1 MVFIIRLR
9 INSCFTKRNRNKLLP
24 FFRFII
30 NITAYFPKFWKQPI
44 GAVLYKSR
52 SDLCFWKWIWE
63 ILDRPASVD
72 KKSYSIESG
81 STLTKLGAL
90 LKVCH
95 FSRYAEVF
103 WILIERLNSEY
114 SQKVRYSGKYLLI
127 SLGYGGISL
136 WYLLASWEDFGVVF
150 YL

>member
-1 MVFIIRLR
+1 MFYKKGIETNCCLSFGSLSILQL
-9 INSCFTKRNRNKLLP
+9 IFLNFESNQSELFCIK
-24 FFRFII
+24 
-30 NITAYFPKFWKQPI
+30 
-44 GAVLYKSR
+44 AVLTCAFESEFER
-52 SDLCFWKWIWE
+52 FWIGQHQLRKRAI
-63 ILDRPASVD
+63 
-72 KKSYSIESG
+72 

-95 FSRYAEVF
+95 FSRYVEVF

-136 WYLLASWEDFGVVF
+136 WYLLASWEDLGVIF